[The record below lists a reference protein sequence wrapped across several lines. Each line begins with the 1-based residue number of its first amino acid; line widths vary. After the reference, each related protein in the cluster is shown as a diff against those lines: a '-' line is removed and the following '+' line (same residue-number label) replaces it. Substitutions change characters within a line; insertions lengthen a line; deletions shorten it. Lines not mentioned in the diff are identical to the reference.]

1 MKVGDLVRYHRFP
14 DNGYGIVIKL
24 TPRGAKVYWDDGDI
38 ITEWKVNLEVVN
50 ESRRFSKNSNW
61 RLELS

>member
-24 TPRGAKVYWDDGDI
+24 VTCGVEVYWDDGEI
-38 ITEWKVNLEVVN
+38 GSEWKKTLEVMN
-50 ESRRFSKNSNW
+50 GRKN
-61 RLELS
+61 